1 MDELAL
7 STWVHMQWDHTL
19 LWRARLPC
27 KDAADAGVD
36 LVNSSLYVQDVGRF
50 LFTYPISSGDLVWT
64 VGCHGEIHTSIL
76 RLGLLSNFRT
86 SYAW

>member
-1 MDELAL
+1 MCLR
-7 STWVHMQWDHTL
+7 VQWDHTL

-27 KDAADAGVD
+27 KDAAAVGID

-64 VGCHGEIHTSIL
+64 VGCHGEQLEHS
-76 RLGLLSNFRT
+76 
-86 SYAW
+86 ADEC